1 MIKIRDGSIP
11 RDKKT
16 YTCWIGNITSR
27 ITKSQIEND
36 LNIYCEKFGRFKKP
50 INIRYTDFL
59 KKYQCFIEYYNK
71 QSALTAVNYFRD
83 MNYYNYKLK
92 ARYIHEIDTDPTINR
107 NVFVKQLYLV
117 KSLVILNSKYLRQQ
131 IEKKVEILRNI
142 YTNKLKINI
151 DNSGVESDLIINLKT
166 FDENIFNTVTKL
178 IEKLWIVRVNTFDL
192 QLIEKKLLSKL
203 EEELK
208 NISLEN
214 AVHIDINEQNKNV
227 SVYGFDNQKTDDA
240 KKKILSVFE
249 KISTVSIS
257 IENLNI

>member
-11 RDKKT
+11 RYKKT

-71 QSALTAVNYFRD
+71 QFTALSAVNYFRD

-92 ARYIHEIDTDPTINR
+92 ARYIHEIDTDPPIDR

-117 KSLVILNSKYLRQQ
+117 KSLVVLNSKYLQQ
-131 IEKKVEILRNI
+131 QVNKKVEILNI
-142 YTNKLKINI
+142 YNDKLKINI
-151 DNSGVESDLIINLKT
+151 DNSGVEPDFILNLKT
-166 FDENIFNTVTKL
+166 LDESIFNQVT
-178 IEKLWIVRVNTFDL
+178 
-192 QLIEKKLLSKL
+192 
-203 EEELK
+203 
-208 NISLEN
+208 
-214 AVHIDINEQNKNV
+214 
-227 SVYGFDNQKTDDA
+227 
-240 KKKILSVFE
+240 
-249 KISTVSIS
+249 
-257 IENLNI
+257 